1 MDNWIPKTD
10 LGKQVLSKQITDISY
25 ILDNG
30 MNILEAQI
38 TDTLL
43 PGMEDE
49 LLMIGQSKGKFGG
62 GRRRVFRQTQK
73 KTREG
78 NKPQFAAYAA
88 IGNGDGIVGLGYG
101 KARET
106 VPARDKAIRKAKIN
120 VFKIAR
126 GSGSWESMVKEPHT
140 IPFAVQGSCGS
151 VTVQLFP
158 APKGKGLVA
167 EKEIQ
172 KILKLAGVQDV
183 WSRTFGQTKNKINLI
198 KAVEQALRRLAT
210 TKLRERDIEN
220 LSVVYGPLK
229 SEQNREETAPSSET
243 WDAHEKKDSSKE
255 DSSKPAKKASEET
268 SQKSA
273 PKKEDSSSTSVTE
286 VKGVGAK
293 TAELLQE
300 AGYSSAEKLAKAT
313 PEELQDVEGVGEST
327 AKKIIASAKK
337 VGDFE

>member
-229 SEQNREETAPSSET
+229 SEQNREESTPSSGT
-243 WDAHEKKDSSKE
+243 WDAHEKKESKK
-255 DSSKPAKKASEET
+255 DSSKPAKKASED
-268 SQKSA
+268 SQPVAKKAASA
-273 PKKEDSSSTSVTE
+273 STSVTQ

-300 AGYSSAEKLAKAT
+300 AGYASAEQLAKAT
-313 PEELQDVEGVGEST
+313 PEELQEVDGVGEST
-327 AKKIIASAKK
+327 AKKIISSAKK
-337 VGDFE
+337 VGDS

>member
-1 MDNWIPKTD
+1 MENWSPKTD
-10 LGKQVLSKQITDISY
+10 LGRRVMRREITDINQ

-30 MNILEAQI
+30 YNILEEQI

-78 NKPQFAAYAA
+78 NKPQFAAYAV
-88 IGNGDGIVGLGYG
+88 IGNKDGILGLGYG

-126 GSGSWESMVKEPHT
+126 GSGSWESATKEPHT

-167 EKEIQ
+167 EREIQ
-172 KILKLAGVQDV
+172 KMLGAAGVQDV

-198 KAVEQALRRLAT
+198 KATEQALRRLAT
-210 TKLRERDIEN
+210 TKLRDKDVAN
-220 LSVVYGPLK
+220 LSVVYGPINK
-229 SEQNREETAPSSET
+229 PEQQQESAKPTSKT
-243 WDAHEKKDSSKE
+243 WDNHEKKSSQEKT
-255 DSSKPAKKASEET
+255 STKSE
-268 SQKSA
+268 
-273 PKKEDSSSTSVTE
+273 SSSEDVSLKD

-293 TAELLQE
+293 TAEALTE
-300 AGYSSAEKLAKAT
+300 AGFSSANKIASASIDEL
-313 PEELQDVEGVGEST
+313 EEVEGIGSST
-327 AKKIIASAKK
+327 AKKMIASAKK
-337 VGDFE
+337 SIGDSE